1 MRVSIEGAL
10 ERHGRLAAVGSREIA
25 ESFHSRKVA
34 ASGPAI
40 DRQLPN
46 RDEDDDIPVVSG
58 SAVVFLRTLPHTP
71 LIKIWAEVAVKV
83 SDLKHTKFEVE
94 VLNRARPFAK
104 FVLVDDRVVAQ
115 VHLLAAPLVPEH
127 LRQTLAMMCELA
139 AEVDGDPVVRVS
151 GRRFLVVRRVVGTV
165 KAPLIAVKI
174 GSVSG
179 TQSLSVS
186 RMQLCGLAAGPAM
199 RGRNHLRDACGLSDP
214 LRQPELG
221 VDALAEGDVVGRS

>member
-58 SAVVFLRTLPHTP
+58 SAVVLVRTLPHTP

-83 SDLKHTKFEVE
+83 SDLEHAKFEVE
-94 VLNRARPFAK
+94 VLNRARLWPSSCWSTTGLWHRCTFWQPPWC
-104 FVLVDDRVVAQ
+104 LSICDR
-115 VHLLAAPLVPEH
+115 HWP
-127 LRQTLAMMCELA
+127 
-139 AEVDGDPVVRVS
+139 
-151 GRRFLVVRRVVGTV
+151 
-165 KAPLIAVKI
+165 
-174 GSVSG
+174 
-179 TQSLSVS
+179 
-186 RMQLCGLAAGPAM
+186 
-199 RGRNHLRDACGLSDP
+199 
-214 LRQPELG
+214 
-221 VDALAEGDVVGRS
+221 